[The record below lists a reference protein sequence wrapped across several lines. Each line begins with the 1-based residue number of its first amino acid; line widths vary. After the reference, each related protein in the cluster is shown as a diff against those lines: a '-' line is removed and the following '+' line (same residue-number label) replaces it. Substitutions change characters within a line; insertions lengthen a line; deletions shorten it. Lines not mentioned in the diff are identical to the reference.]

1 MAKDNPELN
10 DILIIGVVGGIAYF
24 GIVKPILNS
33 LDVGNTQGQADY
45 DTQMSLPQQQNPF
58 SQNYNYST
66 TNLSFTPQQYSDFSD
81 SIYSNLG
88 YLWIGEQ
95 PILDIFSQLKNKN
108 DVAALTQ
115 VMSQTQGV
123 DLLPFL
129 KKGRSFTPFDN
140 GISKDAL
147 STIIH
152 EVNALPSQ

>member
-10 DILIIGVVGGIAYF
+10 DILIIAVVGGIAYF

-33 LDVGNTQGQADY
+33 LDVGNTQGQQDY
-45 DTQMSLPQQQNPF
+45 DAQMALPNNQNPF
-58 SQNYNYST
+58 SANYSVT
-66 TNLSFTPQQYSDFSD
+66 GTATMTNDQYAALADQLYGD
-81 SIYSNLG
+81 LG
-88 YLWIGEQ
+88 YLWIGE
-95 PILDIFSQLKNKN
+95 PDILNIFSQMKSKT
-108 DVAALTQ
+108 DVSELAYQLRQ
-115 VMSQTQGV
+115 QNSV

>member
-33 LDVGNTQGQADY
+33 LDVGNTQGQQDY
-45 DTQMSLPQQQNPF
+45 DTQMALPDTKNPF
-58 SQNYNYST
+58 SANYTVTGSASM
-66 TNLSFTPQQYSDFSD
+66 TNDQFATLADQLYGD
-81 SIYSNLG
+81 LG
-88 YLWIGEQ
+88 YLWIAE
-95 PILDIFSQLKNKN
+95 PDILNIFSQMKSKT
-108 DVAALTQ
+108 DVSELAYQLQ
-115 VMSQTQGV
+115 QQNSV

-152 EVNALPSQ
+152 EVNALPDH